1 MTARRRST
9 ISTFAAPVVGIVGFF
24 GLWEALVRILHIE
37 PFKLPGP
44 FRIVGDM
51 AHSPGFLA
59 RQAAVT
65 GREALLGLTV
75 AFIGAV
81 IIAVPMA
88 RWRFAE
94 HAVQPV
100 ATLVQVIPLVCYAP
114 AFVIWLGFGLRPIV
128 AVTALIAS
136 VPILFNTVTG
146 LRAADQPTREVLESA
161 GASRLEIFRH
171 LELPTALPYVVA
183 GLRTSV
189 GLALI
194 GAVLGEWSA
203 FVTEGLGVQIK
214 AGIGKGSAR
223 LIWSSA
229 FTLGAM
235 GLIAL
240 VGLTLIERRLRRGT
254 PDLR

>member
-1 MTARRRST
+1 MTAARRWVS
-9 ISTFAAPVVGIVGFF
+9 SAFVAPVVGIVGFF
-24 GLWEALVRILHIE
+24 GLWEALVRIFGIE

-44 FRIVGDM
+44 FRIVRDM
-51 AHSPGFLA
+51 AHSPGFFA

-65 GREALLGLTV
+65 GREALLGLGLALV
-75 AFIGAV
+75 VAV
-81 IIAVPMA
+81 IVAVPMA

-94 HAVQPV
+94 RAVQPV

-136 VPILFNTVTG
+136 VPILFNAVTG

-161 GASRLEIFRH
+161 GATKREIFRH
-171 LELPTALPYVVA
+171 LELPTALPYLLA
-183 GLRTSV
+183 GLRVGV
-189 GLALI
+189 GLALV

-203 FVTEGLGVQIK
+203 FVTEGLGVEIRRGM
-214 AGIGKGSAR
+214 ANNSAR
-223 LIWSSA
+223 LVWSCA
-229 FTLGAM
+229 FTLGLM

-240 VGLTLIERRLRRGT
+240 VVLTLIERRVRRGT
-254 PDLR
+254 SS